1 MSRMPR
7 IVSTI
12 SVVVGAIA
20 LVVGVSVYF
29 TVRSQLSAQHIT
41 VSSDASMMAGQPV
54 TGPFTAYAQAEVL
67 NTHALE
73 AGNGKTY
80 AELPQGDPA
89 RNTVM
94 TANFLQASLY
104 TSVVAFGLSFLIAA
118 LGIMFILLGLG
129 FRVLDKRTTAVAAQA
144 DLVLDD
150 TTAPATG
157 APATR
162 TSPAH
167 T

>member
-1 MSRMPR
+1 
-7 IVSTI
+7 
-12 SVVVGAIA
+12 
-20 LVVGVSVYF
+20 
-29 TVRSQLSAQHIT
+29 
-41 VSSDASMMAGQPV
+41 
-54 TGPFTAYAQAEVL
+54 VL
-67 NTHALE
+67 NQHALE

-80 AELPQGDPA
+80 AELDRTDPA

-129 FRVLDKRTTAVAAQA
+129 LRVLDKRTTTAATRA
-144 DLVLDD
+144 DVVLDD
-150 TTAPATG
+150 STAPLTG
-157 APATR
+157 APTTR
-162 TSPAH
+162 TTPAR

>member
-1 MSRMPR
+1 MPR

-12 SVVVGAIA
+12 SVVIGAIA

-29 TVRSQLSAQHIT
+29 TVKSQLSAQHIT
-41 VSSDASMMAGQPV
+41 VAEDASMMAGQPV

-67 NTHALE
+67 NQHALE

-80 AELPQGDPA
+80 AELDRTDPA

-129 FRVLDKRTTAVAAQA
+129 FRVLDKRTTAAAA
-144 DLVLDD
+144 EAEVILDD
-150 TTAPATG
+150 SSAPVAG
-157 APATR
+157 APTTR
-162 TSPAH
+162 TSPAR